1 MKHSITMHSTMR
13 NSIMNSANRCAGAA
27 RWPGLAV
34 LLLALHASGTAIA
47 QPGLSAYTTPAQK
60 YALALEAQTTGDVPA
75 MLAWLRAAARD
86 DHAPA
91 QRLLGVALIGG
102 PALYGPA
109 MPVDLC
115 EARQWLLRAARQDG
129 AGQGDVAYA
138 LYGRPRNALPAHCEP
153 S

>member
-1 MKHSITMHSTMR
+1 MTILNLRSRPS
-13 NSIMNSANRCAGAA
+13 
-27 RWPGLAV
+27 RWPSLA
-34 LLLALHASGTAIA
+34 LLALALNTSGDAIA
-47 QPGLSAYTTPAQK
+47 QPGLGAYTTPAQK
-60 YALALEAQTTGDVPA
+60 YALALEAQTEGDVPA

-91 QRLLGVALIGG
+91 QRLLGMALIGG

-109 MPVDLC
+109 MPADLC

-129 AGQGDVAYA
+129 AAPNDVAYA
-138 LYGRPRNALPAHCEP
+138 LFGRPRQAQPFQCER